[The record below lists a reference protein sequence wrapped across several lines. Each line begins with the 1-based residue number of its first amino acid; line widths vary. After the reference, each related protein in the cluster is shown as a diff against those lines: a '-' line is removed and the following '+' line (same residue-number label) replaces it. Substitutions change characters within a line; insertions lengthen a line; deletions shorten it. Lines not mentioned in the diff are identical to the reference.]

1 MRSLGSPRRASVS
14 GLTHQL
20 ASSLH
25 LRQYVQQQAQMQY
38 PVEDPL
44 LRSPSSESAYS
55 DSGSLFSERSGIS
68 CNTTDSVH
76 QQSSQLDGQRKH
88 SFSPEQLAQ
97 QSNNDSSY
105 RIFIAPNATG
115 YASVGHPGAAA
126 VSSTRDGQ
134 QRAQPYSLPIS
145 RFYTRRG
152 AILPHDGTASPT
164 MAARELGIRLQQ
176 VQLEREPASG
186 PARNSAGRMSA
197 TVPRYGSNVGLSA
210 RAYLRSACADIDPKA
225 HHP

>member
-25 LRQYVQQQAQMQY
+25 LRHYVQQQAQLQY

-55 DSGSLFSERSGIS
+55 DNGSLFSERSGIS
-68 CNTTDSVH
+68 CNTTNSVH
-76 QQSSQLDGQRKH
+76 QHVSQLGSQRKH
-88 SFSPEQLAQ
+88 FLTPEQHARQ
-97 QSNNDSSY
+97 PSSSSY
-105 RIFIAPNATG
+105 RVFIAPTPAG
-115 YASVGHPGAAA
+115 YASAGRPGAAA
-126 VSSTRDGQ
+126 ASSTRDGQ

-152 AILPHDGTASPT
+152 AILPHDGSASPT

-186 PARNSAGRMSA
+186 PARKSAGRTSA
-197 TVPRYGSNVGLSA
+197 TASRYGAKVRLGRPEHASHLLA
-210 RAYLRSACADIDPKA
+210 LTCAPTAYSP
-225 HHP
+225 